1 METDASRECLAG
13 LLSEEATEL
22 RLFEELLEQEHEAII
37 AKDMEKIDATARSRQ
52 DRTGSLARIE
62 AQRRLLCRMH
72 GLSADRPGLE
82 ALMGWCDPEGSLLP
96 TLRDCA
102 ERAVRC
108 RDLND
113 KNGTLVAALLQHVE
127 RRLAVLRGESNTS
140 VVYGPR
146 AVPAAGSQSRRVLGS
161 A

>member
-13 LLSEEATEL
+13 LLSEEAVEL
-22 RLFEELLEQEHEAII
+22 RLFEELLEQEHRAII

-82 ALMGWCDPEGSLLP
+82 TLMGWCDPEGSLVP
-96 TLRDCA
+96 TLRDCI

-113 KNGTLVAALLQHVE
+113 RNGTLVSALLKHVE
-127 RRLAVLRGESNTS
+127 RRLAVLRGESDIGVT
-140 VVYGPR
+140 YGPR
-146 AVPAAGSQSRRVLGS
+146 PSVAASQGRRVLGS